1 MITYKLDQSKDKS
14 PTFAS
19 CHAPAKA
26 LHPDTPRAAWATCD
40 DPWGQAKENDLHI
53 QPLEG
58 QEGLAWAP
66 APGGSVLS

>member
-26 LHPDTPRAAWATCD
+26 LGPDTPRAAWATCD
-40 DPWGQAKENDLHI
+40 DPWGPAKENDLHI
-53 QPLEG
+53 RPLEG

-66 APGGSVLS
+66 APRGSLFS